1 MNLKYNRKNYKDNL
15 IEFSEFIFKNIFNFF
30 CFKKMKYITVNQIFN
45 MMNFKP
51 KSFVIYVNENFIIKY
66 ILIDYYR
73 WRFGEDML

>member
-1 MNLKYNRKNYKDNL
+1 
-15 IEFSEFIFKNIFNFF
+15 
-30 CFKKMKYITVNQIFN
+30 
-45 MMNFKP
+45 MNFKP